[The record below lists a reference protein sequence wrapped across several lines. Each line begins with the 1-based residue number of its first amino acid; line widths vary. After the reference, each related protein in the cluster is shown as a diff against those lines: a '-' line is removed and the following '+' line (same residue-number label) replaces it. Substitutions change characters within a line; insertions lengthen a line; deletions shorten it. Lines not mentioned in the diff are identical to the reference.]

1 MTQRYILDENVM
13 ILAQK
18 GENDQGQRDNACLD
32 LITQIIR
39 ICHTIVLDSI
49 LIEKYYRQLNG
60 LRDNDYQI
68 GPQILSV
75 LNNAFRTEG
84 KIDIRKASP
93 SFPEE
98 ESIPDGSTDDTPIIR
113 LAVESRAALVT
124 TDAPLRDDLNSCGI
138 QKNYDLEI
146 YSPEE
151 ALKLL

>member
-32 LITQIIR
+32 LITRIIR

-49 LIEKYYRQLNG
+49 LIEKYYRQLNS
-60 LRDNDYQI
+60 LRENEYQI

-84 KIDIRKASP
+84 KIELRQTPSP
-93 SFPEE
+93 FPEE
-98 ESIPDGSTDDTPIIR
+98 ESIPVGSRDDKPIVR
-113 LAVESRAALVT
+113 LVVESRAALVT
-124 TDAPLRDDLNSCGI
+124 TDAPLRDGLNSCGI
-138 QKNYDLEI
+138 QENYDLDI
-146 YSPEE
+146 YAPEE